1 MTWHTG
7 MAKKTTSEMRTAT
20 LARILSSDR
29 NGGHNGEVPTYEH
42 LSMDSQSFFACNQ
55 QAYNIHT

>member
-1 MTWHTG
+1 
-7 MAKKTTSEMRTAT
+7 MRTAT

-29 NGGHNGEVPTYEH
+29 NGGHNREVPTYEH
-42 LSMDSQSFFACNQ
+42 LTMDSQSFFACKQ